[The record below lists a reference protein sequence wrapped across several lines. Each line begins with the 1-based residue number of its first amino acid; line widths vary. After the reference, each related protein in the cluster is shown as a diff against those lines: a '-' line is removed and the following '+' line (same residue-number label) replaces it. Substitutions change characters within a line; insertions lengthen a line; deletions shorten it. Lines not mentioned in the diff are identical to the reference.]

1 MKTEFIGY
9 IIPNIFVIIFLI
21 SIGEIF
27 ARYYLGLGTPPL
39 SISDPKIEYM
49 FKPNQDI
56 YRFGNHFI
64 TNEYGMRSEPFAKKK
79 SSNELRLMVFGDSVV
94 NGGNLTDHAKLAT
107 SILKEKLTKILD
119 KNIVVGNISAGSW
132 GPGNWL
138 AYAKEYG
145 FFDADIIILV
155 ISSHDYIDNPTF
167 QPLDK
172 NTHPTKQPVSALLE
186 GIERYLPRYFSPS
199 STSTISTE
207 HNQYIPEETLVSR
220 IFRAGSKTKNRP
232 LLHKGF
238 RKPQSVARIN
248 KDTNEE
254 TEVQKGLGDLKK
266 FLELAK
272 NNSNNVCVF
281 QHYEKSE
288 IESHYPQIG
297 NKLIKEICNQLGII
311 PTSLEPC
318 FRQSIEDGLNP
329 YHDEI
334 HPNNIG
340 QKLIAEAIFAKIN
353 MNIQ

>member
-1 MKTEFIGY
+1 METGFITY
-9 IIPNIFVIIFLI
+9 IISNIFGIIFLI

-39 SISDPKIEYM
+39 SISDPRIEYM
-49 FKPNQDI
+49 FKPNQDV

-64 TNEYGMRSEPFAKKK
+64 TNEYGMRSESFSKKK
-79 SSNELRLMVFGDSVV
+79 SSDELRIMVFGDSVV

-107 SILKEKLTKILD
+107 SILKEKLTKILS
-119 KNIVVGNISAGSW
+119 KNVVVGNISAGSW

-186 GIERYLPRYFSPS
+186 GIERYLPRYLPQIPTRS
-199 STSTISTE
+199 IATE
-207 HNQYIPEETLVSR
+207 NQQYIPEETE
-220 IFRAGSKTKNRP
+220 I
-232 LLHKGF
+232 
-238 RKPQSVARIN
+238 
-248 KDTNEE
+248 
-254 TEVQKGLGDLKK
+254 QKGLGDLKN

-272 NNSNNVCVF
+272 NNSNNVFVF
-281 QHYEKSE
+281 QHYAKSE
-288 IESHYPQIG
+288 IEGGYPQIG
-297 NKLIKEICNQLGII
+297 NKLIKETCNQLGII
-311 PTSLEPC
+311 PISLEPY

-340 QKLIAEAIFAKIN
+340 QQLIAEAILAKIN
-353 MNIQ
+353 VNMK

>member
-1 MKTEFIGY
+1 METEFITY
-9 IIPNIFVIIFLI
+9 IISNILGIIFLI

-39 SISDPKIEYM
+39 SISDPRIEYM
-49 FKPNQDI
+49 FKPNQDV

-64 TNEYGMRSEPFAKKK
+64 TNEYGMRSESFTKKK
-79 SSNELRLMVFGDSVV
+79 SSDELRIMVFGDSVI
-94 NGGNLTDHAKLAT
+94 NGGNLTDHTELAT
-107 SILKEKLTKILD
+107 SILKEKLSKILD

-186 GIERYLPRYFSPS
+186 GIERYLPRYLPS
-199 STSTISTE
+199 NSTSTISTE
-207 HNQYIPEETLVSR
+207 HNQYIP
-220 IFRAGSKTKNRP
+220 
-232 LLHKGF
+232 
-238 RKPQSVARIN
+238 
-248 KDTNEE
+248 EE

-288 IESHYPQIG
+288 VESHYPQIG
-297 NKLIKEICNQLGII
+297 NKLIKEICNKLGII

-318 FRQSIEDGLNP
+318 FRQSIENRLNP

-340 QKLIAEAIFAKIN
+340 QKLIAEAILAKIN

>member
-1 MKTEFIGY
+1 MKNELVKYLILCVFA
-9 IIPNIFVIIFLI
+9 FSFLI

-27 ARYYLGLGTPPL
+27 ARYFLGLGTPPL
-39 SISDPKIEYM
+39 SISDPRIEYM
-49 FKPNQDI
+49 FKPNQDV

-64 TNEYGMRSEPFAKKK
+64 TNQYGMRSEPFAKKK
-79 SSNELRLMVFGDSVV
+79 SSNELRIMVFGDSVV

-107 SILKEKLTKILD
+107 SILKEKLSKILD

-186 GIERYLPRYFSPS
+186 GIERYLPRYFP
-199 STSTISTE
+199 
-207 HNQYIPEETLVSR
+207 QIP
-220 IFRAGSKTKNRP
+220 TKNIATENHQYVP
-232 LLHKGF
+232 
-238 RKPQSVARIN
+238 
-248 KDTNEE
+248 EE
-254 TEVQKGLGDLKK
+254 TEVQKGLGDLKN

-272 NNSNNVCVF
+272 NNSNNVFVF

-288 IESHYPQIG
+288 IEGGYPQIG
-297 NKLIKEICNQLGII
+297 NKLIKETCNQLGII
-311 PTSLEPC
+311 PISLEHY
-318 FRQSIEDGLNP
+318 FRRSIKNRVNP
-329 YHDEI
+329 YRDNI
-334 HPNNIG
+334 HPNKIG
-340 QKLIAEAIFAKIN
+340 QKLIAEAILAKIN
-353 MNIQ
+353 VNMK